1 MRWVLFKGGHVFDPE
16 DRGAADVLLLGRE
29 IVAVGP
35 GLAAPT
41 GVGEGEIVDVSGHM
55 VLPGLID
62 PHIHVMGA
70 SGMGGP
76 TTRSTDL
83 QIERIA
89 GVGVTTVVS
98 PLGADSLSRD
108 IPCLLARAAALEC
121 EGISAYCYTGG
132 WKNPVPTL
140 TGDPQADVAYVDRVL
155 GVKVAIAEPMAPA
168 YTPEELCRLAHAA
181 WTGGRM
187 AGKRSVLHTHAGD
200 LPDGLA
206 PVLEVQRR
214 TGIPADRL
222 MVTHVNRNP
231 DLWRQAVEFARVG
244 GSIDLTTMQRPETN
258 HLHAIP
264 AARAI
269 REALESGVPAAR
281 MTLSTDTG
289 VPYPRLDG
297 AGNVVGLYMAG
308 PDAILETLRE
318 LVQTGFSWGE
328 AAAFAT
334 VHTAHILGLSRK
346 GRLAAGADADIL
358 VLDGAGEVD
367 RVFARGREMVAD
379 GQPVVRGPF
388 GAPAVQR

>member
-16 DRGAADVLLLGRE
+16 DRGAADVLMLGGE
-29 IVAVGP
+29 ITVVGP
-35 GLAAPT
+35 ELAAPT
-41 GVGEGEIVDVSGHM
+41 GVGEGEIVDVSGRIL
-55 VLPGLID
+55 LPGLID

-155 GVKVAIAEPMAPA
+155 GVKVAIAEPMAPV

-206 PVLEVQRR
+206 SIREVQRR
-214 TGIPADRL
+214 TGIPAERL
-222 MVTHVNRNP
+222 VVTHVNRNP
-231 DLWRQAVEFARVG
+231 DLWRQAMEFAKAG

-264 AARAI
+264 AAQAV
-269 REALESGVPAAR
+269 REALAAGVPAVR
-281 MTLSTDTG
+281 MTLSTDSG
-289 VPYPRLDG
+289 VPYPKLDASG
-297 AGNVVGLYMAG
+297 KVIGLYMAG
-308 PDAILETLRE
+308 PDAILGTIRE
-318 LVQTGFSWGE
+318 LLQTGLSWGA

-334 VHTAHILGLSRK
+334 ANTAGLLGLARK

-358 VLDGAGEVD
+358 ILDAGGQVD
-367 RVFARGREMVAD
+367 RVYARGRELVKG
-379 GQPVVRGPF
+379 GQSVVWGPF
-388 GAPAVQR
+388 GGYARA